1 MMTTHLSLSQQCLFM
16 LNIFR
21 QSMLILCLVA
31 SGSGSADLGDR
42 AIDWTNT
49 MTQDFSDLAIRSLN
63 KQRALTNDYWATYWL
78 GQKLLQLNLVNPR
91 PTSLITPLILRED
104 SINAFAIPGNI
115 IGLHRGLWQ
124 FASTESEFLSVLAHE
139 MSHISL
145 DHFSR
150 LSSNQSQ
157 QGWVI
162 ASGILLT
169 ILLAQENPEAAN
181 AALFSTFAVT
191 SQNQLNFS
199 QTMELEADQLAQS
212 LLAAAGYNSNGGRAF
227 FQKLEQTSFTTDAY
241 EFLRSHP
248 LGSTRASRLSNL
260 TSSPSE
266 QTSADPAVSAFDVIR
281 FNLLQQ
287 ADPSLANPLA
297 GWAKLPE
304 GINDPNLILAWYKTQ
319 LQRNL
324 DDKRYLADVTRLT
337 AHYRGFLPAYF
348 EQLKAMQRLKDAR
361 LCDSV
366 LPFASAIEN
375 SYATLDVLELLQQV
389 SAQCGLGSAVE
400 WQARWLWQSGQET
413 QALALLSNRLDG
425 NTDTNQ
431 IARLKTLLKD
441 YTGRYRRFR

>member
-1 MMTTHLSLSQQCLFM
+1 
-16 LNIFR
+16 
-21 QSMLILCLVA
+21 MLILCLLT
-31 SGSGSADLGDR
+31 SGWASADLGDR
-42 AIDWTNT
+42 PMDWTNP
-49 MTQDFSDLAIRSLN
+49 MAQDFSDLAIRSLN

-78 GQKLLQLNLVNPR
+78 SQKILQLNLVNPR
-91 PTSLITPLILRED
+91 PTALITPLIMRED

-115 IGLHRGLWQ
+115 IGLHTGLWR
-124 FASTESEFLSVLAHE
+124 FASSESEFLSVLAHE
-139 MSHISL
+139 MSHIAL

-150 LSSNQSQ
+150 LSANQSQ

-212 LLAAAGYNSNGGRAF
+212 LLAAAGYNGNGGRAF

-248 LGSTRASRLSNL
+248 LGSTRASRLTNR
-260 TSSPSE
+260 TSSRLEPASAGPS
-266 QTSADPAVSAFDVIR
+266 ASAFDVIR
-281 FNLLQQ
+281 FNLLQG

-297 GWAKLPE
+297 GWTELPDS
-304 GINDPNLILAWYKTQ
+304 INDPNLILAWYKIQNQREPDDRGYLTGITSLMTQ
-319 LQRNL
+319 
-324 DDKRYLADVTRLT
+324 
-337 AHYRGFLPAYF
+337 YRGFLPAYF
-348 EQLKAMQRLKDAR
+348 EQLKVMQRLKDTK
-361 LCDSV
+361 LCNNV
-366 LPFASAIEN
+366 QPFATAIEN

-400 WQARWLWQSGQET
+400 WQARWLWQSGKET
-413 QALALLSNRLDG
+413 QAMVLLSNRLDG

-441 YTGRYRRFR
+441 YNGRYRRFR